1 MSFFQTQTDIET
13 RLCTAVNAAIAA
25 RNAVELQAIVLLEP
39 PFPPAHQELI
49 GSLQRKYPENDN
61 ASEHRLAQLVK
72 RVVTETAESQ
82 DEEGRP
88 VQSWSAMVTFIVR
101 WMTFLRDMDVDNLV
115 QLFQLLSDLQQYVH
129 RQFTRRANFILRML
143 TRL

>member
-1 MSFFQTQTDIET
+1 MSFFQNQNDVET

-25 RNAVELQAIVLLEP
+25 RNADGLQAIVLLEP
-39 PFPPAHQELI
+39 PFPADHQELI

-61 ASEHRLAQLVK
+61 GSEDRLAQLVN

-88 VQSWSAMVTFIVR
+88 VQPWSAMVTFIVR
-101 WMTFLRDMDVDNLV
+101 WMTFLRDMDPNNFV
-115 QLFQLLSDLQQYVH
+115 QLFQLLSDLQQ
-129 RQFTRRANFILRML
+129 
-143 TRL
+143 